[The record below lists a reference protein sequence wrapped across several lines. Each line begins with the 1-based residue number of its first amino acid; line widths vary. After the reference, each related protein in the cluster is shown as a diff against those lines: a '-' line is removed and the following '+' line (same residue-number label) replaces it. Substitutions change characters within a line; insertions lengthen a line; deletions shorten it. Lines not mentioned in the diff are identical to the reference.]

1 MVNRTFVSFPITDY
15 TVFKQQ
21 MLNWATRFNICC
33 LLDNHKYSS
42 VHHSYECILAA
53 GSRHHIESSAPDAF
67 SALKIFYN
75 LHKDWM
81 FGHFSYDLKN
91 ESSVFTSRHPD
102 NINFPD
108 LFFFVPEIIV
118 MIKEGEVRI
127 NDPEG
132 NAEEILREI
141 LAADVIQNT
150 FVNNPVEFRQRF
162 SEAEYIQTI
171 QSLQQHILRGDC
183 YEINFCQEF
192 YANPVRLDTKTAFNL
207 LGNESPNPFSAFYK
221 LNDKYLLCAS
231 PERYLKKTGQKLVSQ
246 PIKGTWKRNFES
258 VEADNRNRVL
268 LQENK
273 KERSENVMVVDLV
286 RNDLS
291 TICDEGTVR
300 VEELYG
306 VYTFP
311 QVHQM
316 ISTISGILPVN
327 KDWIDAV
334 KATFPMGSMTGAP
347 KRKVMELIEQYERTR
362 RGIFSGAL
370 GYVNPE
376 GDMDFN
382 VVIRSIIY
390 NETNEYLSYQVGSGI
405 TFYSDPKSEY
415 EECLLKAS
423 AIKKVLSG
431 KA

>member
-33 LLDNHKYSS
+33 FLDNHQYSS

-53 GSRHHIESSAPDAF
+53 GSSHMIEASATDAF
-67 SALKIFYN
+67 SALKFFYN
-75 LHKDWM
+75 HHKDWM

-102 NINFPD
+102 HINFPD
-108 LFFFVPEIIV
+108 LFFFVPEMIV
-118 MIKEGEVRI
+118 MIKEGEVSI
-127 NDPEG
+127 NGPEG
-132 NAEEILREI
+132 SAEQILRDI
-141 LAADVIQNT
+141 LSADTVSGIP
-150 FVNNPVEFRQRF
+150 VKKSVEFKQRF
-162 SEAEYIQTI
+162 SEVEYIQAI
-171 QSLQQHILRGDC
+171 QKLRQHILKGDC

-192 YANPVRLDTKTAFNL
+192 FASPVRLDSMNAFKL
-207 LGNESPNPFSAFYK
+207 LSDESPNPFSAFYR

-231 PERYLKKTGQKLVSQ
+231 PERYIKKTGQKLISQ

-258 VEADNRNRVL
+258 VEADNRNKIL
-268 LQENK
+268 LQENR

-291 TICDEGTVR
+291 TICEEGTVL

-316 ISTISGILPVN
+316 ISTITGILPAN
-327 KDWIDAV
+327 KDWIDAIE
-334 KATFPMGSMTGAP
+334 ATFPMGSMTGAP
-347 KRKVMELIEQYERTR
+347 KRKVMELIEKYERTR

-382 VVIRSIIY
+382 VVIRSILY

-423 AIKKVLSG
+423 AIKKVLSDQ
-431 KA
+431 A

>member
-1 MVNRTFVSFPITDY
+1 
-15 TVFKQQ
+15 
-21 MLNWATRFNICC
+21 
-33 LLDNHKYSS
+33 
-42 VHHSYECILAA
+42 LAA
-53 GSRHHIESSAPDAF
+53 GSSHLIEASGTDAF
-67 SALKIFYN
+67 SSVKTFYN
-75 LHKDWM
+75 YHRDWM

-91 ESSVFTSRHPD
+91 GSSVFTSRHPD
-102 NINFPD
+102 HINFPD
-108 LFFFVPEIIV
+108 LFFFIPEIIV
-118 MIKEGEVRI
+118 MIKESEISI
-127 NDPEG
+127 NVPDG
-132 NAEEILREI
+132 CSAEQILRDI
-141 LAADVIQNT
+141 LSADADAGI
-150 FVNNPVEFRQRF
+150 PVKKPVDFKQRF
-162 SEAEYIQTI
+162 SEGEYIETI
-171 QSLQQHILRGDC
+171 QKLRQHILKGDC

-192 YANPVRLDTKTAFNL
+192 FANPAHLDSMNAFKL
-207 LGNESPNPFSAFYK
+207 LSDESPNPFSAFYK

-231 PERYLKKTGQKLVSQ
+231 PERYLKKTGQKLISQ

-258 VEADNRNRVL
+258 AEADNRNKKL
-268 LQENK
+268 LQESS
-273 KERSENVMVVDLV
+273 KEKAENVMVVDLV

-291 TICDEGTVR
+291 TICEEGTVQ

-316 ISTISGILPVN
+316 ISTITGILPAS
-327 KDWIDAV
+327 KDWIDAIE
-334 KATFPMGSMTGAP
+334 ATFPMGSMTGAP
-347 KRKVMELIEQYERTR
+347 KRKVIELIEKYERTR

-382 VVIRSIIY
+382 VVIRSILY

-423 AIKKVLSG
+423 AIKKVLSDQ
-431 KA
+431 A